1 MLRRARAPYESHDNL
16 SEDVADASNQPL
28 SQVDRSEKSDC
39 LARFARFT
47 KGVPATARRQQR
59 VEAQVDQVH
68 HTHLITASKDNVPTL
83 IRVNKTCQERLTE
96 NRHMSMRIVASVQ
109 LECKRP
115 RQLSEVLFNVPV
127 PQNWEKT
134 AGLTHLARH
143 NIKNN
148 SGQAHLQRS
157 TTSPS
162 PRRRPAATLK
172 PDRDRNRLPQERDT
186 EDCLARFTKRASST
200 PALLV
205 LLPLRDD
212 LLRERP
218 APLRPDAQAA
228 GLVMGVWPSLTQLDS
243 GDRPAIGC
251 WYTSLLPV
259 LSCLLWEGKLVRYV
273 LTDDT
278 RLARPEL
285 LEEVEGVCRRRRWD
299 KRKHK
304 HARSDNVTVAVA
316 VRPVAVVVRHLVRG
330 NAVAHVVLVPW
341 CDKKPRKG
349 RPRGCVLTD
358 VTRLARPWR
367 KGDRVGHQNDS
378 LPSVQPVHAREGQ
391 SRAIPNVLKSTSR
404 IRMISSLCS
413 APHDKKDNNV
423 ERSPSETWCIRA
435 KRQRQQKSR
444 HLALAVYP
452 RLFST
457 TLTFRADVVVCPRLF

>member
-1 MLRRARAPYESHDNL
+1 M
-16 SEDVADASNQPL
+16 
-28 SQVDRSEKSDC
+28 
-39 LARFARFT
+39 
-47 KGVPATARRQQR
+47 
-59 VEAQVDQVH
+59 
-68 HTHLITASKDNVPTL
+68 
-83 IRVNKTCQERLTE
+83 
-96 NRHMSMRIVASVQ
+96 
-109 LECKRP
+109 
-115 RQLSEVLFNVPV
+115 
-127 PQNWEKT
+127 
-134 AGLTHLARH
+134 
-143 NIKNN
+143 
-148 SGQAHLQRS
+148 
-157 TTSPS
+157 
-162 PRRRPAATLK
+162 
-172 PDRDRNRLPQERDT
+172 
-186 EDCLARFTKRASST
+186 
-200 PALLV
+200 
-205 LLPLRDD
+205 
-212 LLRERP
+212 
-218 APLRPDAQAA
+218 
-228 GLVMGVWPSLTQLDS
+228 
-243 GDRPAIGC
+243 
-251 WYTSLLPV
+251 
-259 LSCLLWEGKLVRYV
+259 RYV

-423 ERSPSETWCIRA
+423 ERSPSETVFMVHSSQTATSTEVETFGSCRLPALVFNHFDVQSRRCRLSALVLNYFDIQSTARESHCVNTVFETIVKNKKKLGICEGASIA
-435 KRQRQQKSR
+435 KKKK
-444 HLALAVYP
+444 
-452 RLFST
+452 T
-457 TLTFRADVVVCPRLF
+457 